1 MTLNTISTISI
12 ETIMEQAQVY
22 ASAWSLVG
30 GPFDSGNQLQIAE
43 EEKDTLHEMLQ
54 EFCSNTELREIAEA
68 LITWHSSRVQKLQAV
83 LDTPADTEV
92 RLGENDPIVL
102 TGEALRGFRA
112 GIAVAKEWFG
122 KFPLSISHDDGGD
135 EE

>member
-1 MTLNTISTISI
+1 MSKNTISI
-12 ETIMEQAQVY
+12 ETIMDQAQVF

-30 GPFDSGNQLQIAE
+30 GPFDRGNQIQIAE
-43 EEKDTLHEMLQ
+43 QEKEALHEMLQ

-68 LITWHSSRVQKLQAV
+68 LITWHASKVQKLEAV
-83 LDTPADTEV
+83 LDTPADTEI

-112 GIAVAKEWFG
+112 GMAVAKEWFG
-122 KFPLSISHDDGGD
+122 KFPLSISHGDEEGGD
-135 EE
+135 E

>member
-1 MTLNTISTISI
+1 MSKNTISI
-12 ETIMEQAQVY
+12 ETIMDQAQVF

-30 GPFDSGNQLQIAE
+30 GPFDRGNQLQIAE
-43 EEKDTLHEMLQ
+43 QEKEALHEMLQ
-54 EFCSNTELREIAEA
+54 EFCSNTELRQIAEA
-68 LITWHSSRVQKLQAV
+68 LITWHASKVQKLEAV

-92 RLGENDPIVL
+92 RLGESDPIVL

>member
-1 MTLNTISTISI
+1 
-12 ETIMEQAQVY
+12 MEQAQVY

-43 EEKDTLHEMLQ
+43 EEKETLHEMLQ

>member
-1 MTLNTISTISI
+1 MNTISTISI

>member
-1 MTLNTISTISI
+1 MSKNTISI

-43 EEKDTLHEMLQ
+43 EEKETLHEMLQ